1 MLVDRIHE
9 LQMTLQNIFDFLLEI
24 ILNPSKIKTQ
34 GYIDKLLT
42 TQTGADKYL
51 IPSIISL
58 TEKQCT
64 TITQEFLC
72 LFEYLIHPSI
82 RGI

>member
-34 GYIDKLLT
+34 GYI
-42 TQTGADKYL
+42 
-51 IPSIISL
+51 
-58 TEKQCT
+58 EK
-64 TITQEFLC
+64 
-72 LFEYLIHPSI
+72 
-82 RGI
+82 